1 MCETH
6 LKKDFMTLLFLVWN
20 EKNFY
25 VDSLDGQTESFSGVV
40 FLVIYSMD
48 TDDVCYF
55 K

>member
-1 MCETH
+1 MFFPTNIFYMCETH

-40 FLVIYSMD
+40 F
-48 TDDVCYF
+48 
-55 K
+55 